1 MKRLLLGTM
10 ALIGLLSA
18 GAAQAADMPVKA
30 APVAAPP
37 PPFSWSGFYIGAHV
51 GAGWGTVE
59 SDIPIDGFAIPI
71 SSHTINGFLGGGQ
84 VGWNWQVN
92 PWLVF
97 GFEGQF
103 SGADIKGDAPCVGI
117 AFNLFNCH
125 TKVNW
130 VASAAGRLG
139 FAYNQTLF
147 YVKGG
152 GAWADSNYSA
162 DFLSAGVATFTAS
175 STRSGWMVGAGIE
188 QAFWTNWSA
197 KLEYNFMDFGTDNIG
212 FAFNHSC
219 MRATPTAAVVT
230 TGSCDVP
237 VDVTQKIHLIKF
249 GLNYRFNWGAP
260 AAPVA
265 ARY

>member
-37 PPFSWSGFYIGAHV
+37 PFSWSGFYIGAHV

-59 SDIPIDGFAIPI
+59 SNLPFEDFALPI
-71 SSHTINGFLGGGQ
+71 SSHTVNGFLGGGQ
-84 VGWNWQVN
+84 VGWNWQIN
-92 PWLVF
+92 SWLVF

-103 SGADIKGDAPCVGI
+103 SGSDIKGDAPCLIV
-117 AFNLFNCH
+117 FNCH

-130 VASAAGRLG
+130 LASAAGRVG
-139 FAYNQTLF
+139 YAYNQTLY

-152 GAWADSNYSA
+152 GAWADSDYRA
-162 DFLSAGVATFTAS
+162 DFLSAGVATFTGS

-212 FAFNHSC
+212 FAFNNSC
-219 MRATPTAAVVT
+219 GRVKESLLVSTS
-230 TGSCDVP
+230 GSCTN
-237 VDVTQKIHLIKF
+237 VDVTQKVHLIKF
-249 GLNYRFNWGAP
+249 GVNYRFNWGAP
-260 AAPVA
+260 AVA